1 MAFDILIVDDEADIR
16 RLIAG
21 IMEDE
26 GYESREAGNST
37 EVFEA
42 IRKRQPNLI
51 ILDVWLQGS
60 EYDGL
65 QILELVRKENPD
77 QQVIMISGHATFDM
91 AVSATKIGA
100 YDFLT
105 KPFKTDVLI
114 HAVSRALE
122 TEKLRKKNEE
132 LQVLTGGDIVEFFG
146 TSTAATQT
154 RQKAVRVA
162 KRESRILISGPPG
175 SGKSVLARLIHQNSL
190 RSQGNLIVLSC
201 AGLAPNNLDARLFG
215 TEANEHAPRHIGVLE
230 RAHRGTLVLD
240 DVSEMPLETQGQIVR
255 ILHSAEFE
263 RLGGNNTV
271 QIDTRVI
278 ATTSKNLLTE
288 ISANRF
294 REDLFH
300 RLNVVP
306 LEVPSLSD
314 RREDIPELAIK
325 IMERSALS
333 KGRQPRS
340 MSGEA
345 LTALQ
350 AHDWPGN
357 IWELVNV
364 IERILLVASFSA
376 HEEEVSANNIV
387 EAIGQEMNQHAS
399 NGQKIDVMNL
409 PLRNAREEFEKEY
422 LSFHL
427 RRLDGNISKTAEF
440 VGMDRAALHRKL
452 KLLGINSAPEGT

>member
-1 MAFDILIVDDEADIR
+1 MALDILIVDDEADIR

-21 IMEDE
+21 ILEDE
-26 GYESREAGNST
+26 GFESREAGDSV
-37 EVFEA
+37 EAFEA

-65 QILELVRKENPD
+65 QILELVRKENPN

-105 KPFKTDVLI
+105 KPFKTDVLL
-114 HAVSRALE
+114 HTVARALE
-122 TEKLRKKNEE
+122 TEKLRTKNEE
-132 LQVLTGGDIVEFFG
+132 LQVLTGGDIIEFAG
-146 TSTAATQT
+146 KSAAAGQT
-154 RQKAVRVA
+154 RQIVARVA
-162 KRESRILISGPPG
+162 QTDSRVLISGPPG

-190 RSQGNLIVLSC
+190 RSQGSLVVLSC
-201 AGLAPNNLDARLFG
+201 AGLAPENLDARLFG
-215 TEANEHAPRHIGVLE
+215 TEANENAPRNIGVLE

-240 DVSEMPLETQGQIVR
+240 DVSEMPLETQSRIVK
-255 ILHSAEFE
+255 ILHNAEFE
-263 RLGGNNTV
+263 RIGGNNKV
-271 QIDTRVI
+271 QVDTRVV
-278 ATTSKNLLTE
+278 ATTSKDLSEE
-288 ISANRF
+288 IESGRF

-306 LEVPSLSD
+306 LDVPPLSN
-314 RREDIPELAIK
+314 RREDIPELAKK
-325 IMERSALS
+325 IMERSAVS
-333 KGRQPRS
+333 KGRQPRRL
-340 MSGEA
+340 SGEA

-364 IERILLVASFSA
+364 IERILLVAPVS
-376 HEEEVSANNIV
+376 HEDGVSANDIM
-387 EAIGQEMNQHAS
+387 EAIGQEAGQHAS
-399 NGQKIDVMNL
+399 NGRTMEVMNL
-409 PLRNAREEFEKEY
+409 PLRSAREEFEKEY
-422 LSFHL
+422 LAFQL
-427 RRLDGNISKTAEF
+427 RRFDGNISKTAEF

-452 KLLGINSAPEGT
+452 KLLGVHGPPNGI

>member
-1 MAFDILIVDDEADIR
+1 MAFDVLIVDDEVDIR

-21 IMEDE
+21 ILEDE
-26 GYESREAGNST
+26 GYETREAGDST
-37 EVFEA
+37 TVFEA

-65 QILELVRKENPD
+65 QILETIRKENPD

-114 HAVSRALE
+114 HTVSRALE
-122 TEKLRKKNEE
+122 TEKLRVKNEE
-132 LQVLTGGDIVEFFG
+132 LQVLTGGDIVEFVG
-146 TSTAATQT
+146 QSPAASQT
-154 RQKAVRVA
+154 RQKAGRVA
-162 KRESRILISGPPG
+162 QTDSRILISGPPG

-190 RSQGNLIVLSC
+190 RSKGNFVVLSC
-201 AGLAPNNLDARLFG
+201 AGLAPKNLDAKLFG
-215 TEANEHAPRHIGVLE
+215 TEANDQRPRNIGVLE

-240 DVSEMPLETQGQIVR
+240 DVSEMPLETQAQFVR

-263 RLGGNNTV
+263 RLGGRNKV
-271 QIDTRVI
+271 QVDTRVI
-278 ATTSKNLLTE
+278 ATTSEDLTTKIE
-288 ISANRF
+288 AAHF

-306 LEVPSLSD
+306 LTVPSLSD

-325 IMERSALS
+325 IMERSARS
-333 KGRQPRS
+333 KGRQPRPIS
-340 MSGEA
+340 DEA

-350 AHDWPGN
+350 SYDWPGN

-364 IERILLVASFSA
+364 MERILLVSSL
-376 HEEEVSANNIV
+376 HLNEEYVSATNIV

-399 NGQKIDVMNL
+399 KGRTIDVMNL

-422 LSFHL
+422 LTFHL
-427 RRLDGNISKTAEF
+427 LRFDGNISKTAEF

-452 KLLGINSAPEGT
+452 KQLRIHNTLERM